1 MPAASAGADCALVFV
16 NVVGVTAMELRQL
29 RYFITVAEE
38 LHFSRAAA
46 RLHLAQSALS
56 AQIRRLEDEV
66 GGPLLLR
73 STRQVMLTPAGEML
87 LAEGRAI
94 VAAADGALGRAQ
106 ALARGEH
113 SSLSIASLGPVPGAL
128 LAPLLSTF
136 SGRHPQV
143 RIDVR
148 ALEFSEMLSA
158 LRNGKA
164 DLAFLYAPLDED
176 DLEVT
181 PLLAEPRM
189 AVLPSRHRLAG
200 RKSIVAEDLRGET
213 FVAQPEQTPQS
224 WRDFWM
230 LVDELG
236 ERPPVS
242 PYVGDNIEEWL
253 HLIGRGEGV
262 DTCPEI
268 IARYFA
274 RPEVVFLPVTNAAPT
289 VLVVA
294 VMRDVRDPLIDE
306 FVELAVQ
313 IAGNAARNEGTGYAI
328 PQQLEASP
336 QGPRRDK

>member
-1 MPAASAGADCALVFV
+1 
-16 NVVGVTAMELRQL
+16 MELKQL
-29 RYFITVAEE
+29 RYFVTVAEE

-56 AQIRRLEDEV
+56 AQIRRLEEEI

-73 STRQVMLTPAGEML
+73 STRQVLLTPAGEML

-94 VAAADGALGRAQ
+94 LAAADGTLSRVQ
-106 ALARGEH
+106 AAARGEH

-148 ALEFSEMLSA
+148 ALEFSEMLSG
-158 LRNGKA
+158 LRTGKA
-164 DLAFLYAPLDED
+164 DVAFLYAPLNED
-176 DLEVT
+176 DLDVT

-189 AVLPSRHRLAG
+189 AVVPHDHRLAK
-200 RKSIVAEDLRGET
+200 RKALVAEDLRGET
-213 FVAQPEQTPQS
+213 FVAQPDQTPQS

-242 PYVGDNIEEWL
+242 AYVGDNIEEWL

-274 RPEVVFLPVTNAAPT
+274 RPEVVFMPVSDAAPT

-294 VMRDVRDPLIDE
+294 VMRDVLDPIIDE
-306 FVELAVQ
+306 FVQLAVQ
-313 IAGNAARNEGTGYAI
+313 IAANAARNPGTGYAI
-328 PQQLEASP
+328 PETA
-336 QGPRRDK
+336 

>member
-1 MPAASAGADCALVFV
+1 
-16 NVVGVTAMELRQL
+16 MELKQL
-29 RYFITVAEE
+29 RYFVTVAEE

-56 AQIRRLEDEV
+56 AQIRRLEEEI

-73 STRQVMLTPAGEML
+73 STRQVVLTPAGEML

-94 VAAADGALGRAQ
+94 LAAADGTLGRVQ
-106 ALARGEH
+106 AAARGEH

-148 ALEFSEMLSA
+148 ALEFSEMLSG
-158 LRNGKA
+158 LRTGKA
-164 DLAFLYAPLDED
+164 DVAFLYAPLNED
-176 DLEVT
+176 DLDVT

-189 AVLPSRHRLAG
+189 AVVPHGHRLAK
-200 RKSIVAEDLRGET
+200 RKALVAEDLRGET
-213 FVAQPEQTPQS
+213 FVAQPDQTPQS

-242 PYVGDNIEEWL
+242 AYVGDNIEEWL

-274 RPEVVFLPVTNAAPT
+274 RPEVVFMPVSDAAPT

-294 VMRDVRDPLIDE
+294 VLRDVHDPIIDE
-306 FVELAVQ
+306 FVQLAVQ
-313 IAGNAARNEGTGYAI
+313 IAANAARNPGTGYAI
-328 PQQLEASP
+328 PEKA
-336 QGPRRDK
+336 